1 MKPPALVFSGQRW
14 SAEQALTA
22 TMQRRAH
29 MRAEIDASERIASF
43 SADPHPDTVWS
54 FFAALSLGA
63 VALPVPST
71 TGRYGRPTTQ
81 PRRLRPRP
89 RHACGC

>member
-29 MRAEIDASERIASF
+29 MRAELDASERIASF

-63 VALPVPST
+63 VALP
-71 TGRYGRPTTQ
+71 
-81 PRRLRPRP
+81 
-89 RHACGC
+89 